1 MTRVSGTELRVLVIA
16 LVLLA
21 GVAVWVSASRQS
33 LPAPA
38 IATVL
43 PEPLALP
50 AVQLTDQRGLDFS
63 TSELTGDFS
72 LLFFGFTNC
81 PDICPITLQT
91 LANVDA
97 ELRARGSEPPR
108 LVFVSVDPERDTPAQ
123 IERYL
128 GNFNAN
134 FVGLTGSQLVL
145 QPLLAAL
152 GVTVQRHQ
160 LPNQEFYNVT
170 HNSTVYLVGP
180 QAEWLAIFS
189 APHDASVIA
198 TDYLRVRQLYLT
210 QRRAVAPS
218 S

>member
-21 GVAVWVSASRQS
+21 GATVWVSASRQS
-33 LPAPA
+33 LPAPE
-38 IATVL
+38 IATIL

-50 AVQLTDQRGLDFS
+50 AVRLTDQRGLDFP
-63 TSELTGDFS
+63 TSELMGDFS

-108 LVFVSVDPERDTPAQ
+108 MVFVSVDPERDTPAQ

-134 FVGLTGSQLVL
+134 FVGLTGSQLAL

-152 GVTVQRHQ
+152 GVTVQRQQ
-160 LPNQEFYNVT
+160 LPGQEFYNVT

-180 QAEWLAIFS
+180 QAEWLAVFS
-189 APHDASVIA
+189 APHDAGVIA
-198 TDYLRVRQLYLT
+198 TDFLRVRQLYLA
-210 QRRAVAPS
+210 QRRAVAAS

>member
-21 GVAVWVSASRQS
+21 GAAVWVSASRQS

-63 TSELTGDFS
+63 TAELVGNFS
-72 LLFFGFTNC
+72 LLFFGFTHC

-91 LANVDA
+91 LANVDT
-97 ELRARGSEPPR
+97 ELRARGLEPPR
-108 LVFVSVDPERDTPAQ
+108 VVFVSVDPERDTPAR

-134 FVGLTGSQLVL
+134 FVGLTGSQLAL

-198 TDYLRVRQLYLT
+198 TDFVRVRQLYLT
-210 QRRAVAPS
+210 QRTALAAS

>member
-1 MTRVSGTELRVLVIA
+1 MIGTNLRVLAVA
-16 LVLLA
+16 LVLVA
-21 GVAVWVSASRQS
+21 GATVWISGTRQNI
-33 LPAPA
+33 PAPA
-38 IATVL
+38 VATVL
-43 PEPLALP
+43 SEPLPLP

-63 TSELTGDFS
+63 TSKLEGNFN

-97 ELRARGSEPPR
+97 ELQARGFEPPR
-108 LVFVSVDPERDTPAQ
+108 VVFVSVDPERDTPAQ
-123 IERYL
+123 IQRYL
-128 GNFNAN
+128 GNFNSN
-134 FVGLTGSQLVL
+134 FLGLTGSQLAL
-145 QPLLAAL
+145 QPWLAAL
-152 GVTVQRHQ
+152 GVTVERHQ
-160 LPNQEFYNVT
+160 HPGEAFYTVT

-198 TDYLRVRQLYLT
+198 TDYLRIRQRYLT
-210 QRRAVAPS
+210 QRTAVATS

>member
-21 GVAVWVSASRQS
+21 GTAVWVSASRQS

-50 AVQLTDQRGLDFS
+50 AVQLTDQRGLDF
-63 TSELTGDFS
+63 TTTELTGDFS

-210 QRRAVAPS
+210 QRTAVAPS

>member
-1 MTRVSGTELRVLVIA
+1 MTRVSGTKLRVLVIA

-21 GVAVWVSASRQS
+21 GAAVWVSASRQS

-50 AVQLTDQRGLDFS
+50 AVQLTDQRGLDFP

-134 FVGLTGSQLVL
+134 FVGLTGSQLAL

-210 QRRAVAPS
+210 QRRAVAAS
-218 S
+218 L